1 VLVRQKTL
9 RRVTKT
15 LLRLLDEAEAEV
27 CVGLVGDTRMRRLN
41 RTHRNQDRTT
51 DVLAF
56 AYRETQTRDSPLL
69 GDVVISVPTARRQ
82 AKALSH
88 SLDEEL
94 LRLLIH
100 GILHLVGYDHERSS
114 RQAQRMRRKE
124 TELFQTLTPVPTL
137 VVERAFV
144 VARSPDQDRGQAYPA
159 CCFDALSPR
168 PLLTKEG
175 KARGADPSLCQG
187 RISEEGMRVG

>member
-1 VLVRQKTL
+1 MSVSIQCQLKSVSVRQRTL
-9 RRVTKT
+9 RRITMT

-27 CVGLVGDTRMRRLN
+27 CIGLVGDTRMQRLN

-56 AYRETQTRDSPLL
+56 AYREAPTGVSPLL
-69 GDVVISVPTARRQ
+69 GDIVISVPTARRQ

-88 SLDEEL
+88 SLDEEV

-100 GILHLVGYDHERSS
+100 GMLHVVGYDHERSS

-124 TELFQTLTPVPTL
+124 TELFQTLAPVPTL
-137 VVERAFV
+137 VVEA
-144 VARSPDQDRGQAYPA
+144 
-159 CCFDALSPR
+159 
-168 PLLTKEG
+168 
-175 KARGADPSLCQG
+175 
-187 RISEEGMRVG
+187 